1 MKDFKDLPVEQ
12 VISHKNLVTPSNP
25 GFDPLNFDKIKE
37 TFKKIE
43 NEEFTCAILQALRW
57 RITRS
62 KNSQRREV
70 IMNYAINDILGCNG
84 EENSIIQDN
93 LITNSSQKIK
103 EFERFVYFVK
113 FFEKNTGSQ

>member
-1 MKDFKDLPVEQ
+1 LPVEQ
-12 VISHKNLVTPSNP
+12 VVSHKNLTNHINP
-25 GFDPLNFDKIKE
+25 GFDALDFVKIKE
-37 TFKKIE
+37 NFHKIE

-84 EENSIIQDN
+84 EENAIIQEN
-93 LITNSSQKIK
+93 LITASSQKTK
-103 EFERFVYFVK
+103 EFFI
-113 FFEKNTGSQ
+113 